1 MNKHF
6 TTIVLILAIAFI
18 AAGSV
23 YAISLPTVNLAPDNG
38 LTLLPGDNCGGLRMD
53 EFYACQNGGWQPTA
67 VHTEQPIGVGVSCG
81 GLRADEYYACLASGW
96 RPTEDGP
103 VLAK

>member
-23 YAISLPTVNLAPDNG
+23 YAISLPTVSLAPDNG

-53 EFYACQNGGWQPTA
+53 EFYACQNGGWQPT
-67 VHTEQPIGVGVSCG
+67 EQPIGGDVSCDD
-81 GLRADEYYACLASGW
+81 LRTDHYYACLASGW
-96 RPTEDGP
+96 RPTDAAP